1 MPSNL
6 NTNHRI
12 LYNTIYGMVYRYK
25 LILEST
31 HRVFGSTQLIVIFRS
46 LGYNFAKRIFHLID
60 IFDKI
65 IKIKKSNLIYMLFR
79 FKFLPHLSIHFIL
92 SIFPILCKRCER
104 RGTALFLIGRLPN
117 EKKVKIKTDNFSI
130 LSNFPWTS
138 FLEKNRSRSIIRN
151 QPFQINLLKLLTY
164 KKKRFESFKRKI
176 T

>member
-92 SIFPILCKRCER
+92 SIFPILCKRCEKEGQR
-104 RGTALFLIGRLPN
+104 YFLYIGRLPN

-138 FLEKNRSRSIIRN
+138 FSEKNRSRSII
-151 QPFQINLLKLLTY
+151 
-164 KKKRFESFKRKI
+164 
-176 T
+176 

>member
-31 HRVFGSTQLIVIFRS
+31 HRIFGSTQLIVIFRS

-104 RGTALFLIGRLPN
+104 RGTALFPLHWSFAKR
-117 EKKVKIKTDNFSI
+117 EKGKNQNRQFFDSFQFSLDVI
-130 LSNFPWTS
+130 LG
-138 FLEKNRSRSIIRN
+138 K
-151 QPFQINLLKLLTY
+151 
-164 KKKRFESFKRKI
+164 ESFEINHSKSAI
-176 T
+176 PN